1 MIMLM
6 CSGLSSF
13 LFMIDVGC
21 GEDMLYVL
29 QIPIIMDTL
38 LFILKY
44 FVCGYMKV

>member
-1 MIMLM
+1 MLM
-6 CSGLSSF
+6 CSGLSAF

-29 QIPIIMDTL
+29 QIPTIVDYTL